1 MNNKYYTPSIEEFYQ
16 GFEYERWVNSA
27 YTPEKYSKEIFQFV
41 DKDNIWNE
49 DITNRLACVYSG
61 GDSIRVKYI
70 DKEDIESL
78 GWIYNDISK
87 EFNYKFK
94 KEFNYR
100 LWFSPNNPDLFS
112 IRIEGWYSR
121 EGKIDAKFDMFLG
134 NLKNKSELKKLM
146 QQLHIL

>member
-1 MNNKYYTPSIEEFYQ
+1 MNKYYTPEIEEFHF
-16 GFEYERWVNSA
+16 GFEFESNYVLFGKDWTKVVLSEEHDWFYSSYVNDA
-27 YTPEKYSKEIFQFV
+27 VPTEF
-41 DKDNIWNE
+41 
-49 DITNRLACVYSG
+49 
-61 GDSIRVKYI
+61 RVKYL